1 LAVHFVVVSYLVTF
15 VDCARI
21 VRFTPRAIAEIRLD
35 RMARRGKNRLAAG
48 ISTGKEARAESEARE
63 RAAAPSQFRFL
74 SLFEGQT
81 VRTSVGVALVIVC
94 LGLTGC
100 SLFGKKQA
108 ARNNNNSSNPKP
120 FLGTEGPEKTE
131 TTAVP
136 ASPSGP
142 LPRANGLVAGQAVAL
157 STGSPIMARIQVID
171 LEEEDSKEAPLYV
184 DTVEGGYFTIS
195 GLKVGRHYKLIAGGK
210 EGGESVSQTVFVQPP
225 NPSLYLR
232 LSKHNTK
239 SSTPP
244 APDPPKLPGKKDV
257 SGTESSHE
265 RTPSATTLDPP
276 VKIDPGKGSAPFREG
291 ESRPPPDNGM
301 GASGGNSG
309 NISNIA
315 QEFPR
320 TPAPR
325 PQTADVTI
333 PNKPEAP
340 DGPQSYRSAPWP
352 QPPAPQ
358 WERIPDERRPRST
371 MPAAPPGPRES
382 VHLPSTPT
390 PVPSCGLYGK
400 TLDNFALN
408 DVDGR
413 TWEYK
418 RDFHGQ
424 LLLLDFWY
432 HTCSPCLQS
441 IPRLNALQREY
452 GPYGLQV
459 VGIACETGTL
469 EEQRAHVRSVR
480 GRYNINYTTLLSGD
494 GSGRRCPVID
504 QFQATYFPMLVLIDK
519 SGKIIWRST
528 DKGMDDY
535 AHEQLKR
542 LIHRQLIQ
550 N

>member
-1 LAVHFVVVSYLVTF
+1 
-15 VDCARI
+15 
-21 VRFTPRAIAEIRLD
+21 
-35 RMARRGKNRLAAG
+35 LAAG
-48 ISTGKEARAESEARE
+48 ISTGKEARAESETRE

-81 VRTSVGVALVIVC
+81 VRTPVGVALVIVC

-108 ARNNNNSSNPKP
+108 ARNNNNSSNTKP
-120 FLGTEGPEKTE
+120 FLGTEGPAKEE
-131 TTAVP
+131 TAAVP
-136 ASPSGP
+136 ASSGGP
-142 LPRANGLVAGQAVAL
+142 LPRANGFVAGQVVAL
-157 STGSPIMARIQVID
+157 STGRPVMGARIQVQD
-171 LEEEDSKEAPLYV
+171 LEEDDSKKATLEAETL
-184 DTVEGGYFTIS
+184 EGGYFTIE
-195 GLKVGRHYKLIAGGK
+195 GLKVGRHYKLIARA
-210 EGGESVSQTVFVQPP
+210 EQGGEMVSQAVFVQPP
-225 NPSLYLR
+225 KPNLYLQ
-232 LSKHNTK
+232 LSKHNTTP
-239 SSTPP
+239 STPP
-244 APDPPKLPGKKDV
+244 VPDPPKLPGKKDV

-325 PQTADVTI
+325 PQTEDVSI
-333 PNKPEAP
+333 PNPSKSGTP

-371 MPAAPPGPRES
+371 TPAAPPSPSES
-382 VHLPSTPT
+382 VRIPSIPT
-390 PVPSCGLYGK
+390 KVPSCVLLGNK
-400 TLDNFALN
+400 LDNFALN

-432 HTCSPCLQS
+432 HTCSPCLQA

-469 EEQRAHVRSVR
+469 EEQRSHVRSVR
-480 GRYNINYTTLLSGD
+480 GRYNINYTTLLSG
-494 GSGRRCPVID
+494 GGPERCEVIK
-504 QFQATYFPMLVLIDK
+504 QFQVTYYPKLVLIDK
-519 SGKIIWRST
+519 SGKIIWQST